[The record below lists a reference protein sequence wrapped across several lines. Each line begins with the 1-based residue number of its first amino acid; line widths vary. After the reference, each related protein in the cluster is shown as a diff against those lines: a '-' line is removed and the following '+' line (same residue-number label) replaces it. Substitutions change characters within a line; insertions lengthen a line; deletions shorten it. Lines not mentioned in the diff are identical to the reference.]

1 MECFPSI
8 ATIATYLNFSEMG
21 ITPGCVLNAI
31 EGEESDTV
39 VNDRKVS
46 FRDQT
51 MSLTCATRVCRDF
64 SYNVNPYP
72 YWLYSGCRL
81 SDKYEETYLLD
92 DQPAVISLLVV
103 NNVIKI
109 GNENSSRK
117 DQLIV
122 FRSLFNT
129 NQKL

>member
-1 MECFPSI
+1 
-8 ATIATYLNFSEMG
+8 MG
-21 ITPGCVLNAI
+21 ITPRCVLNAI
-31 EGEESDTV
+31 EGEESATV

-81 SDKYEETYLLD
+81 SDKYEDNLSLGRSASSDILIGCQQCDEIWQRNLIKKRSIDDILLF
-92 DQPAVISLLVV
+92 V
-103 NNVIKI
+103 
-109 GNENSSRK
+109 
-117 DQLIV
+117 
-122 FRSLFNT
+122 
-129 NQKL
+129 